1 MVCDRVLMTQART
14 SSNDAAAGAAPAQ
27 DPAPSTAPESGAAGP
42 PPAQPDTPPPQSEA
56 DARLADDDKRA
67 EQNADAPLPEGSEWE
82 KNRYGTKM
90 GGPELE
96 PLLAH
101 TTPVRVSWL
110 RELAERKG
118 VVPPW
123 QLLPPEAKVSLQELR
138 EAAKYRNYL
147 PVAVLSYGWL
157 AKGHPDPEGVLLQKL
172 LPALKAMEKEGVIIG
187 IVWDFVSLPQ
197 RGYTTGY
204 DPERDDRTEYERKR
218 FVRGLSA
225 VNMWYRSAY
234 VTE

>member
-1 MVCDRVLMTQART
+1 MTVHTQQA
-14 SSNDAAAGAAPAQ
+14 
-27 DPAPSTAPESGAAGP
+27 
-42 PPAQPDTPPPQSEA
+42 PPQSEA

-67 EQNADAPLPEGSEWE
+67 KKDAKARLPKGSEWK
-82 KNRYGTKM
+82 KNRLGDKM

-123 QLLPPEAKVSLQELR
+123 QLLPPEAKVSLHELR
-138 EAAKYRNYL
+138 EAARSPGYL
-147 PVAVLSYGWL
+147 PVAMLSYGWL
-157 AKGHPDPEGVLLQKL
+157 AKGHPDPEGGLLQKL

-204 DPERDDRTEYERKR
+204 DPELTPSGRGKWQHVTVKRIYDRM
-218 FVRGLSA
+218 A
-225 VNMWYRSAY
+225 A
-234 VTE
+234 